1 MIALIVILN
10 SFVDILMVIL
20 TFIIILGSLI
30 IGLVGVSVKQWEL
43 GFRESS
49 SAFAGSLVDLSKFV
63 WVFVIRNRY
72 FYLNK

>member
-1 MIALIVILN
+1 MKKVLNNLNISLSSLLTIL
-10 SFVDILMVIL
+10 S
-20 TFIIILGSLI
+20 FIIILGSLL
-30 IGLVGVSVKQWEL
+30 IGFVGVSVKQWEL